1 MRTTFPLLALAA
13 LLPAAALA
21 QGRSKTKAAKPA
33 EEAPAEAKAPL
44 SADAVLAA
52 ADKDI
57 AALERSVAD
66 FAACAESVDWMK
78 KDLTA
83 ILLRQPPK
91 GVVLPNMNQDL
102 LVIKQ
107 NRLSALRS
115 QCIAQMKELNTRF
128 NSVALN
134 LGYIEPASA
143 AATAPRRTKLTGL
156 LAKYNAAAAGMGFT
170 AQSLS
175 APTKQPEF
183 SGNKTGFSKF

>member
-1 MRTTFPLLALAA
+1 MKKIVPFLALAS
-13 LLPAAALA
+13 LLPAAVLA
-21 QGRSKTKAAKPA
+21 QGGKKAKAPEEAATAAKPA
-33 EEAPAEAKAPL
+33 I
-44 SADAVLAA
+44 SADEVLTA

-66 FAACAESVDWMK
+66 FAACTESVEWMK

-83 ILLRQPPK
+83 ILLRQPAK

-115 QCIAQMKELNTRF
+115 QCIAQMKEINTRF
-128 NSVALN
+128 NTVALN
-134 LGYIEPASA
+134 LSYIEPASA
-143 AATAPRRTKLTGL
+143 AGTAPRRAKLTAL
-156 LAKYNAAAAGMGFT
+156 LAKYNAACAGIGFPPHT
-170 AQSLS
+170 LGEQ
-175 APTKQPEF
+175 TKQPEF